1 MYAFIDIETNGTDYN
16 YHEAIEIGIV
26 VGDEEFECSLPF
38 QLSRSNPK
46 AMEVNGWGKREFAP
60 LMHPIDA
67 AVQIA
72 AFTDNCYL
80 VGQNVRFDERF
91 VDNFLRAQGVIPQ
104 WNFRLVE
111 LSSLVA
117 GVQGLMPPIKSSEIT
132 AITGIENKYKHT
144 ALGDAKWDRDIFNW
158 CMGKSG
164 NRDWRDG

>member
-26 VGDEEFECSLPF
+26 VGNKEFECSLPF
-38 QLSRSNPK
+38 AVSRSNPK
-46 AMEVNGWGKREFAP
+46 AMEVNQWGKRQFAP
-60 LMHPIDA
+60 MADPF
-67 AVQIA
+67 IA
-72 AFTDNCYL
+72 ALDILDLTKDCYL

-91 VDNFLRAQGVIPQ
+91 VDNFLRAQGRIPE

-117 GVQGLMPPIKSSEIT
+117 GVQGLMPPVKSSEIT

-144 ALGDAKWDRDIFNW
+144 ALGDAKWGRDTFNW

-164 NRDWRDG
+164 NRDWKEF

>member
-1 MYAFIDIETNGTDYN
+1 MYAFIDIETNGTNYN

-26 VGDEEFECSLPF
+26 VGKEEFECSLPF

-46 AMEVNGWGKREFAP
+46 ALEVNGWGKREFAP
-60 LMHPIDA
+60 LMHPQDA
-67 AVQIA
+67 VAQIWSL
-72 AFTDNCYL
+72 TQDCYL

-91 VDNFLRAQGVIPQ
+91 VESLMRAHGIVPE

-117 GVQGLMPPIKSSEIT
+117 GVQGLMPPIRSSEIT

-144 ALGDAKWDRDIFNW
+144 ALGDAKWDRDIFQW
-158 CMGKSG
+158 CMDQAG
-164 NRDWRDG
+164 NPEWKDS